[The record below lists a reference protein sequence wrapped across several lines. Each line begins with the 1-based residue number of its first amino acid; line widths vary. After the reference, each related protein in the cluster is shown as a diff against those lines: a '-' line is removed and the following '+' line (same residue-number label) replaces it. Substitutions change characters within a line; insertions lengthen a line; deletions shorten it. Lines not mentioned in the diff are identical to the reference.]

1 MIYDAIIIGAGP
13 AGLMA
18 ANQLEQANLN
28 YLLLEKNEKCG
39 KKLLLT
45 GGRRCNVTN
54 HLSVRDFID
63 TLTFKHKRF
72 LYHALETFGSNQV
85 LSFFNAHDLELVL
98 ENNFKYFPKTE
109 KSLSVLEALT
119 KDLSE
124 AHIKYHQSVKEIHK
138 KGSLYRVVTKDE
150 EYFARNVIVSTGSNS
165 FPSTGSS
172 GDGLIFAKYLG
183 INYFEFSPAETHIY
197 SNQIKTEFI
206 ALQGVSLSARNV
218 KIKQLKKTYQG
229 DLLFTHFG
237 LSGPVI
243 MHLAEFIDQDIKQSK
258 QSILEFSFIDLSY
271 EKLMEQFIIQND
283 KQLHKVLEM
292 YTTKRIVEVL
302 LNHLDIESKK
312 IIEIKKKD
320 LNRVCQIFT
329 AFEVVIDRV
338 EDKEKSYV
346 NKGGIDTK
354 ELNPKSM
361 EVKSHKGLYFIGEV
375 TDLHGPIGGYNITIA
390 LSTGYLSA
398 QDIISKCEK
407 NN

>member
-1 MIYDAIIIGAGP
+1 MIYDAIIIGGGP

-18 ANQLEQANLN
+18 ANQFEKENIN

-45 GGRRCNVTN
+45 GGKRCNVTN
-54 HLSVRDFID
+54 HLPIKDFID
-63 TLTFKHKRF
+63 TLTYKHKRF
-72 LYHALETFGSNQV
+72 LYPALKRFGRDEV
-85 LSFFNAHDLELVL
+85 ISFFKIRNLDFVL

-119 KDLSE
+119 QDLNQ
-124 AHIKYHQSVKEIHK
+124 AHIRYHQSVKEIHK
-138 KGSLYRVVTKDE
+138 QNNHYQLITKDST
-150 EYFARNVIVSTGSNS
+150 YLAKHVIIATGSNS

-172 GDGLIFAKYLG
+172 GDGLVFAKHLG
-183 INYFEFSPAETHIY
+183 INYFDFTPAETHVY
-197 SNQIKTEFI
+197 SNQIKQNFKS
-206 ALQGVSLSARNV
+206 LQGISLSKVIV
-218 KIKQLKKTYQG
+218 KVKQLKTTYQG

-243 MHLAEFIDQDIKQSK
+243 MHLAEFIDQDIRENKT
-258 QSILEFSFIDLSY
+258 SILEIPFIDLNQD
-271 EKLMEQFIIQND
+271 KLFEILQSQNH
-283 KQLHKVLEM
+283 KLLHKVLET

-302 LNHLDIESKK
+302 LNHLNIESKK

-320 LNRVCQIFT
+320 LHLICEAFT
-329 AFEVVIDRV
+329 AFEVTIDKV

-354 ELNPKSM
+354 ALDPQSM
-361 EVKSHKGLYFIGEV
+361 EVKNNKGLYFIGEV

-390 LSTGYLSA
+390 LSTGYLAST
-398 QDIISKCEK
+398 DIISKLS
-407 NN
+407 

>member
-1 MIYDAIIIGAGP
+1 MIYDAIIIGGGP

-18 ANQLEQANLN
+18 ANQFEKEKINFLI
-28 YLLLEKNEKCG
+28 LEKNEKCG

-72 LYHALETFGSNQV
+72 LYPALETFGSQQV
-85 LSFFNAHDLELVL
+85 ISFFDAQGLELVL

-119 KDLSE
+119 KDIKDH
-124 AHIKYHQSVKEIHK
+124 HIKYNQSVKEIHK
-138 KGSLYRVVTKDE
+138 KGILYRLITKED
-150 EYFARNVIVSTGSNS
+150 EYFAKNVIVATGSNS

-172 GDGLIFAKYLG
+172 GDGLVFAKHLG

-197 SNQIKTEFI
+197 SNQIKDEFI
-206 ALQGVSLSARNV
+206 ELQGVSLTERTV
-218 KIKQLKKTYQG
+218 KIKQLKKSYKG

-243 MHLAEFIDQDIKQSK
+243 MHLAEFIDQDIKLHK
-258 QSILEFSFIDLSY
+258 QSILEFSFIDMNF
-271 EKLMEQFIIQND
+271 EQLMNIFSSHKD
-283 KQLHKVLEM
+283 KFLHKVLEM
-292 YTTKRIVEVL
+292 YATKRIVDVL
-302 LNHLDIESKK
+302 LKYLKIESKN

-320 LNRVCQIFT
+320 LHKVCQIFT
-329 AFEVVIDRV
+329 AFEVVIDKV
-338 EDKEKSYV
+338 EDKEKAYV

-354 ELNPKSM
+354 ALDPKTM
-361 EVKSHKGLYFIGEV
+361 QVKSNKGLYFIGEV

-390 LSTGYLSA
+390 LSTGYIAS
-398 QDIISKCEK
+398 QDIINKL
-407 NN
+407 

>member
-1 MIYDAIIIGAGP
+1 MIYDAIIIGGGP

-18 ANQLEQANLN
+18 ANQFEKNNIN

-45 GGRRCNVTN
+45 GGKRCNVTN
-54 HLSVRDFID
+54 RLPIKDFID

-72 LYHALETFGSNQV
+72 LYPALKTFGRDDV
-85 LSFFNAHDLELVL
+85 ISFFKIRDLEFVL

-119 KDLSE
+119 QDLNDKR
-124 AHIKYHQSVKEIHK
+124 IRFHQSVKEIHK
-138 KGSLYRVVTKDE
+138 ENDHYKLITKDNT
-150 EYFARNVIVSTGSNS
+150 YLAKHVIIATGSNS

-172 GDGLIFAKYLG
+172 GDGLVFAKHLG
-183 INYFEFSPAETHIY
+183 IHYFDFTPAETHVY
-197 SNQIKTEFI
+197 SNQIKENFKS
-206 ALQGVSLSARNV
+206 LQGVSLSKAKI
-218 KIKQLKKTYQG
+218 KIKQLKITYQG

-243 MHLAEFIDQDIKQSK
+243 MHLAEFIHQDIQENKS
-258 QSILEFSFIDLSY
+258 SIVEIPFIDLNQEQLFEILQSQNQ
-271 EKLMEQFIIQND
+271 KL
-283 KQLHKVLEM
+283 LHKVLET

-302 LNHLDIESKK
+302 LNYLNIDSKK
-312 IIEIKKKD
+312 IIELKKKD
-320 LNRVCQIFT
+320 LYLICKTFT
-329 AFEVVIDRV
+329 AFEVIIDRV

-354 ELNPKSM
+354 ALDPKSM
-361 EVKSHKGLYFIGEV
+361 EVKQYKGLYFIGEV

-390 LSTGYLSA
+390 LSTGYLASK
-398 QDIISKCEK
+398 DIILKI
-407 NN
+407 

>member
-1 MIYDAIIIGAGP
+1 M
-13 AGLMA
+13 
-18 ANQLEQANLN
+18 
-28 YLLLEKNEKCG
+28 
-39 KKLLLT
+39 
-45 GGRRCNVTN
+45 
-54 HLSVRDFID
+54 
-63 TLTFKHKRF
+63 
-72 LYHALETFGSNQV
+72 
-85 LSFFNAHDLELVL
+85 
-98 ENNFKYFPKTE
+98 
-109 KSLSVLEALT
+109 
-119 KDLSE
+119 KDLSDD
-124 AHIKYHQSVKEIHK
+124 HIKYHQSVKEIHK
-138 KGSLYRVVTKDE
+138 KGMLYRVVTKEE
-150 EYFARNVIVSTGSNS
+150 EYFSRNVIVSTGSNS

-183 INYFEFSPAETHIY
+183 INYFDFSPAETHIY

-206 ALQGVSLSARNV
+206 ALQGVSLSQRNV

-243 MHLAEFIDQDIKQSK
+243 MHLAEFVDQDIKQSK

-271 EKLMEQFIIQND
+271 EKLMEQFNIQSD
-283 KQLHKVLEM
+283 KPIHKVLEM

-302 LNHLDIESKK
+302 LKYLEIESKK

-354 ELNPKSM
+354 ELDPKSM
-361 EVKSHKGLYFIGEV
+361 EVKSNKGLYFIGEV

-398 QDIISKCEK
+398 QDIISKQ
-407 NN
+407 